1 MKTDY
6 LSILRKFRKYKV
18 LVIGDFILDVYLQGN
33 CSRLAPEA
41 SVPVVDVLEKR
52 YCLGAAANV
61 AANLRALGA
70 KVSLC
75 SEIGKD
81 TAGKRSVEMLKNAG
95 IDTSSVIEADERA
108 TIVKT
113 RVNAPSHT
121 LLRYDEGTE
130 SQIGPDLE
138 AELISCLESAYKY
151 CDAVLIADYDKGKL
165 SPGLI
170 SALKRLKQHKDKFFA
185 LDSKRAAVFAEIKPQ
200 LLKPNYEEAVK
211 LLSLPCVGNSRVEQ
225 LKSFGLQFFEKTN
238 ARLIALTLDSDGALF
253 FEQGHHVHRAFA
265 TQINNPNV
273 SGAGDTFISACS
285 LALISG
291 NSVPVAAEI
300 ATAAAGI
307 AIRKAD
313 TAICTD
319 EELAN
324 LLTEGDKQ
332 ITVLN
337 LLQRKCK
344 MFKAQGKRLVFTNGC
359 FDILHSGHVNYL
371 RKAKEMGDVLIV
383 GLNNDDSIR
392 RLKGKD
398 RPVNSLENRIEVLSA
413 LEFVDF
419 VVPFGNSKEDTPVNL
434 IKHIRPDVFVKG
446 GDYQHKFLPEEKLLK
461 RIGCEIVFLPYVF
474 NQSTTQIISRIE
486 RAARLNIA
494 IAN

>member
-6 LSILRKFRKYKV
+6 LSILRRFRKYKI
-18 LVIGDFILDVYLQGN
+18 LVIGDFILDVYLHGN
-33 CSRLAPEA
+33 CNRLAPEA
-41 SVPVVDVLEKR
+41 SVPVVDVVAKR

-75 SEIGKD
+75 TVLGKD
-81 TAGKRSVEMLKNAG
+81 DAGNRSLAMLKNAG
-95 IDTSSVIEADERA
+95 IDISPVMEADERT

-113 RVNAPSHT
+113 RVNAPSHS

-130 SQIGPDLE
+130 SQIGPELE
-138 AELISCLESAYKY
+138 RQLISSLESAYRN
-151 CDAVLIADYDKGKL
+151 CDAVLIADYDKGTL

-170 SALKRLKQHKDKFFA
+170 TALKQLKQRDDKFFA

-211 LLSLPCVGNSRVEQ
+211 LLSLPCLRESRIEQ
-225 LKSFGLQFFEKTN
+225 LKSSGLPFFEKTN
-238 ARLIALTLDSDGALF
+238 AQLIALTLDSDGALF
-253 FEQGHHVHRAFA
+253 FENGHHVHRAFA
-265 TQINNPNV
+265 TPINNPNV

-291 NSVPVAAEI
+291 NPVAVAAEI
-300 ATAAAGI
+300 ATAASGI

-313 TAICTD
+313 TAICTAQ
-319 EELAN
+319 ELEN
-324 LLTEGDKQ
+324 VLMEGDKK
-332 ITVLN
+332 ISILS

-344 MFKAQGKRLVFTNGC
+344 MFKAEGKRLVFTNGC

-383 GLNNDDSIR
+383 GLNHDDSVR

-419 VVPFGNSKEDTPVNL
+419 VIPFGNAREDTPVNL

-461 RIGCEIVFLPYVF
+461 RMGCEIVFLPYVF